1 MQSQFQI
8 RSRNK
13 NSRQRRGAALYILV
27 VTMSVL
33 ISMIG
38 LAGMNLMRL
47 QRDQMLTGV
56 EMQRAR
62 LLSRSAVELGLDQL
76 KNDPNWRTS
85 YSNGGE
91 TTPSNVHASVNG
103 TISWIVQDSDGN
115 LQNAD
120 VALKLLGIGRID
132 NTVQVT
138 SIDLMAQET
147 FGPQVFR
154 NYTSLL
160 SLSVNYISSNNS
172 AGQYF
177 KATLPAEAIS
187 WKITE
192 IDLYCMKNKKD
203 KTVAVRICQPDAFN
217 IPTATN
223 YDSLTFLSN
232 DAPVGL
238 PGWVTFSFSGETT
251 IDADDGVC
259 LMLESDSLQ
268 APIQYFHKQGDL
280 TAINSAYIAGPPDFL
295 TSYSDSSLVYEVRGV
310 YYTDTANGPF
320 AVAGTWQW
328 ASAP

>member
-8 RSRNK
+8 HSLTK
-13 NSRQRRGAALYILV
+13 NSRRRRGAALYILI

-33 ISMIG
+33 ISMLG
-38 LAGMNLMRL
+38 LTGMNLMRL

-56 EMQRAR
+56 ERQRAR

-85 YSNGGE
+85 YSSGVE
-91 TTPSNVHASVNG
+91 TTPSNIHASVNG

-120 VALKLLGIGRID
+120 VALQLLGIGRLD

-138 SIDLMAQET
+138 SIDLMTQET
-147 FGPQVFR
+147 FGPQVLR

-160 SLSVNYISSNNS
+160 TLSSNPLTTTNF

-177 KATLPAEAIS
+177 MVTLPAEATG

-192 IDLYCMKNKKD
+192 LDLYCIRGTSNQEL
-203 KTVAVRICQPDAFN
+203 TVRICQPDAFN
-217 IPTATN
+217 KPTATN
-223 YDSLTFLSN
+223 YDLQTFNSAN
-232 DAPVGL
+232 APTGT
-238 PGWVTFSFSGETT
+238 PGWVTILFNGEETV
-251 IDADDGVC
+251 DPADGVC
-259 LMLESDSLQ
+259 LMLETSSH
-268 APIQYFHKQGDL
+268 ASPISYYYKSSGVSQ
-280 TAINSAYIAGPPDFL
+280 TNSAFLSGPPSGL
-295 TSYSDSSLVYEVRGV
+295 TSSTDSSLVYEVRGV
-310 YYTDTANGPF
+310 YYTETANGPF
-320 AVAGTWQW
+320 AEAGTWQW